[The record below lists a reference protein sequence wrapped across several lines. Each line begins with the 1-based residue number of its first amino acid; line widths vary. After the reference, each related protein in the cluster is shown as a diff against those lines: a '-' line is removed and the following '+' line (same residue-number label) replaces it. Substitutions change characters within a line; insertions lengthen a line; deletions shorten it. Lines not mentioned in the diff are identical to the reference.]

1 MDENKVE
8 GETLETQVEAETP
21 TETAQEEQVDIES
34 LKKQAELAQNLA
46 QNYKIRAEKA
56 EAALKKTKPVP
67 EQVGSSVDPVG
78 LVRLGKNL
86 QEYSDDELDF
96 VLGFAKSRKP
106 EDILEAAK
114 NPFVQAG
121 IQAQREKVD
130 KEKTLKPSGGQPE
143 VEVKKSNQ
151 DILRNGTL
159 AEKEEL
165 LKKLGVL
172 RDTSFKNRK

>member
-21 TETAQEEQVDIES
+21 KETAQEEQVDIES
-34 LKKQAELAQNLA
+34 LKKQAELA

-172 RDTSFKNRK
+172 KDTSFKNRK